1 MWKIGNRLNGYDP
14 GQFKHKF
21 KLLLVIVAVA
31 LSLLV
36 MRLWYLQVIK
46 GGELRQRSENNSV
59 RLRKIKPIRGL
70 IMDGNRRILADNQPS
85 FDIVFV
91 PNRTKDVRNVIEKI
105 EELYTGR
112 SLTFPSLSSLPGRVK
127 PFVPVLLERNIS
139 MEKLALVETHALD
152 LPGVMTEVTPV
163 RKYLN
168 GEMTAQI
175 IGFTGEVSREELDR
189 NTTDKITTGDII
201 GKFGIEKFLD
211 SHLRGKSGA
220 EQVEVNVAGKAIRSL
235 GRIPATTGDN
245 VVLTIDSE
253 LQETA
258 WSAIGNRGG
267 AVAVLDPRNGAVLAL
282 VSSPSFDPNLFNGGI
297 SGNDWETLSN
307 DPRYPMENRSISGQY
322 PPGSTYKIVVAAAA
336 LEEGLIT
343 PETNFYCN
351 GTFELGNR
359 TFRCWQAK
367 GHGHV
372 NLHRAIVESCDVYF
386 YNLGKLL
393 GVDRIAAYARAFGL
407 GAPLGIDLPREKSGL
422 IPTKQWKL
430 SRYRQSWQMGETISL
445 AIGQGFNL
453 VTPLQLAN
461 AYATLANGGTLYRP
475 RLVKQL
481 ESLDGHVVKVFH
493 PEKQGVLPV
502 RPQNIEII
510 NRALWGVVN
519 EKGGTGYIL
528 KRQEQDVCGKTG
540 TAQVIGLPQD
550 EKMRKAKRV
559 SANFRDHAL
568 FACYAPYGNP
578 EIVVA
583 VILENAGHGGSAAA
597 PVARKVIDAYFSRKK
612 MMQTEQP
619 AKAQGAV
626 ADVRETPMP

>member
-1 MWKIGNRLNGYDP
+1 MWKIGNRLGGYDP
-14 GQFKHKF
+14 GRFRHKF
-21 KLLLVIVAVA
+21 KLLFVIVFVG

-36 MRLWYLQVIK
+36 IRLWYLQVIK
-46 GGELRQRSENNSV
+46 GDELRQRSENNSV
-59 RLRKIKPIRGL
+59 RLRKIKPMRGL
-70 IMDGNRRILADNQPS
+70 IMDEGRRIIVDNQPS

-91 PNRTKDVRNVIEKI
+91 PNRTKDMQKVIDKI
-105 EELYTGR
+105 KGLYTER
-112 SLTFPSLSSLPGRVK
+112 SLTFSALSSLSDHVK

-139 MEKLALVETHALD
+139 MEKLAVVETHALD

-163 RKYLN
+163 RQYLN

-189 NTTDKITTGDII
+189 STTDKLTSGDII

-211 SHLRGKSGA
+211 SHLRGMSGA

-235 GRIPATTGDN
+235 GRIPATLGGN
-245 VVLTIDSE
+245 VVLTIDSV
-253 LQETA
+253 LQEAA
-258 WSAIGNRGG
+258 WSAMGDRAG
-267 AVAVLDPRNGAVLAL
+267 AVAVLDPRSGAVLAL

-297 SGNDWETLSN
+297 SYDDWETLSN
-307 DPRYPMENRSISGQY
+307 DPRHPMENRSISGQY
-322 PPGSTYKIVVAAAA
+322 PPGSTYKAVIAAAA

-343 PETNFYCN
+343 PETTFYCN
-351 GTFELGNR
+351 GTFELGDR
-359 TFRCWQAK
+359 VFRCWQAK
-367 GHGHV
+367 GHGNV

-407 GAPLGIDLPREKSGL
+407 GAPLGIDLPREKGGL

-430 SRYRQSWQMGETISL
+430 SRFRESWQMGETISL

-461 AYATLANGGTLYRP
+461 AYAALANGGTLYRP

-481 ESLDGHVVKVFH
+481 ESSDGHVVKVYP

-502 RPQNIEII
+502 RPENIQII
-510 NRALWGVVN
+510 NQALWGVVN
-519 EKGGTGYIL
+519 EKGGTGYVL
-528 KRQEQDVCGKTG
+528 KRKEQDVCGKTG

-550 EKMRKAKRV
+550 AKARKAKRV
-559 SANFRDHAL
+559 SADFRDHAL
-568 FACYAPYGNP
+568 FVCFAPYGNP

-583 VILENAGHGGSAAA
+583 VILENAGHGGATAA
-597 PVARKVIDAYFSRKK
+597 PVARKIIDTYFTRKQITK
-612 MMQTEQP
+612 TQ
-619 AKAQGAV
+619 AQEAV
-626 ADVRETPMP
+626 EVRGMPKP

>member
-1 MWKIGNRLNGYDP
+1 MQKIGNRLNGYDP
-14 GQFKHKF
+14 GQFKRKF

-297 SGNDWETLSN
+297 SGDDWETLSN

-359 TFRCWQAK
+359 IFRCWQAK

-407 GAPLGIDLPREKSGL
+407 GAPLGIDLPREKGGL

-430 SRYRQSWQMGETISL
+430 SRLRQSWQMGETISL

-559 SANFRDHAL
+559 SASFRDHAL
-568 FACYAPYGNP
+568 FVCYAPYGNP
-578 EIVVA
+578 EIVVS

-626 ADVRETPMP
+626 ANFRETPLP

>member
-1 MWKIGNRLNGYDP
+1 MVPAGHR
-14 GQFKHKF
+14 
-21 KLLLVIVAVA
+21 
-31 LSLLV
+31 
-36 MRLWYLQVIK
+36 
-46 GGELRQRSENNSV
+46 GERAAAEIREQQRPSAEDQADARSDH
-59 RLRKIKPIRGL
+59 G
-70 IMDGNRRILADNQPS
+70 RRPAGS
-85 FDIVFV
+85 FDIVFI
-91 PNRTKDVRNVIEKI
+91 PNRTKDIRTVIDKI
-105 EELYTGR
+105 KELYTER
-112 SLTFPSLSSLPGRVK
+112 SLTLPALSALPGRVK

-139 MEKLALVETHALD
+139 MEKLAVVETHALD

-175 IGFTGEVSREELDR
+175 IGFTGEVSREDLDR
-189 NTTDKITTGDII
+189 SVAGKLSPGDII

-211 SHLRGKSGA
+211 AHLRGKSGA

-245 VVLTIDSE
+245 VVLTIDSA
-253 LQETA
+253 LQEAA
-258 WSAIGNRGG
+258 WSAIGNRAG

-282 VSSPSFDPNLFNGGI
+282 VSSPSFNPNLFNGGI
-297 SGNDWETLSN
+297 SYDDWETLSN
-307 DPRYPMENRSISGQY
+307 DPRHPMENRSISGQY
-322 PPGSTYKIVVAAAA
+322 PPGSTYKIVIAAAA

-343 PETNFYCN
+343 PETTFYCN
-351 GTFELGNR
+351 GTFDLGDR
-359 TFRCWQAK
+359 VFRCWQAK
-367 GHGHV
+367 GHGNV

-407 GAPLGIDLPREKSGL
+407 GAPLGIDLPREKGGL

-430 SRYRQSWQMGETISL
+430 SRLRESWQMGETISL

-453 VTPLQLAN
+453 VTPIQLAN

-481 ESLDGHVVKVFH
+481 ESLDGHVVKVFQ

-502 RPQNIEII
+502 RPQYIQVI
-510 NRALWGVVN
+510 NQALWGVVN

-528 KRQEQDVCGKTG
+528 KRQQQDVCGKTG

-550 EKMRKAKRV
+550 EKARKSKRV
-559 SANFRDHAL
+559 SADFRDHAL
-568 FACYAPYGNP
+568 FVCYAPYGNP

-597 PVARKVIDAYFSRKK
+597 PVARKVIDTYFSRKK
-612 MMQTEQP
+612 MMQPQP
-619 AKAQGAV
+619 PAQAQD
-626 ADVRETPMP
+626 AANSREMQKP

>member
-1 MWKIGNRLNGYDP
+1 MWKIGNRLGGYDP
-14 GQFKHKF
+14 DRFRHKI
-21 KLLLVIVAVA
+21 KLLFIIVSVA

-36 MRLWYLQVIK
+36 IRLWYLQVTK

-59 RLRKIKPIRGL
+59 RLRKIKPMRGL
-70 IMDGNRRILADNQPS
+70 ILDEGRRIIVDNQPS
-85 FDIVFV
+85 FDIIFV
-91 PNRTKDVRNVIEKI
+91 PNRTKDMRNVIDKI
-105 EELYTGR
+105 KGLYAER
-112 SLTFPSLSSLPGRVK
+112 SLTFSSVSSPSSYVK
-127 PFVPVLLERNIS
+127 PFVPVLLERNVS
-139 MEKLALVETHALD
+139 MEKLAVVETHALD

-163 RKYLN
+163 RQYLN

-189 NTTDKITTGDII
+189 NSIDKLTAGDIV

-211 SHLRGKSGA
+211 SHLRGISGA

-235 GRIPATTGDN
+235 GRIPATAGDN
-245 VVLTIDSE
+245 VVLTIDSA
-253 LQETA
+253 LQEAA
-258 WSAIGNRGG
+258 WSAMGDRGG

-297 SGNDWETLSN
+297 SYDDWETLSN
-307 DPRYPMENRSISGQY
+307 DPRHPMENRSISGQY
-322 PPGSTYKIVVAAAA
+322 PPGSTYKAVIAAAA

-343 PETNFYCN
+343 PETTFYCN
-351 GTFELGNR
+351 GAFELGDR
-359 TFRCWQAK
+359 IFRCWQEK
-367 GHGHV
+367 GHGNV

-407 GAPLGIDLPREKSGL
+407 GAPLGIDLPREKGGL

-430 SRYRQSWQMGETISL
+430 SRFRQSWQMGETISL

-481 ESLDGHVVKVFH
+481 ESSDGHVIKVYP

-502 RPQNIEII
+502 RPENIQII
-510 NRALWGVVN
+510 NQGLWGAVN
-519 EKGGTGYIL
+519 ERGGTGYIL
-528 KRQEQDVCGKTG
+528 KRKEQDVCGKTG

-550 EKMRKAKRV
+550 AKARKAKRV
-559 SANFRDHAL
+559 SVDFRDHAL
-568 FACYAPYGNP
+568 FVCFAPYGNP

-597 PVARKVIDAYFSRKK
+597 PVARKVIDTYFARKQLTK
-612 MMQTEQP
+612 TQP
-619 AKAQGAV
+619 QVQEALE
-626 ADVRETPMP
+626 VRGITKP

>member
-1 MWKIGNRLNGYDP
+1 MRKIGDRLDGFEP

-21 KLLLVIVAVA
+21 KLLFIIVSVA

-36 MRLWYLQVIK
+36 MRMWYLQVIK
-46 GGELRQRSENNSV
+46 GDELRQRSENNSV
-59 RLRKIKPIRGL
+59 RLRKIKPMRGL
-70 IMDGNRRILADNQPS
+70 IMDDGRRVLVDNQPS
-85 FDIVFV
+85 FDIVFI
-91 PNRTKDVRNVIEKI
+91 PNRTKDIWKVIDKI
-105 EELYTGR
+105 KELYTER
-112 SLTFPSLSSLPGRVK
+112 SLTLPALSALPGRVK

-139 MEKLALVETHALD
+139 MEKLAVVETHALD

-189 NTTDKITTGDII
+189 NTTDKLKTGDII

-245 VVLTIDSE
+245 VVLTIDSA
-253 LQETA
+253 LQEAA
-258 WSAIGNRGG
+258 WSALGNRAG

-297 SGNDWETLSN
+297 SFDDWERLSN
-307 DPRYPMENRSISGQY
+307 DPGHPMENRSISGQY

-343 PETNFYCN
+343 PETTFYCN
-351 GTFELGNR
+351 GAFELGDR
-359 TFRCWQAK
+359 VFRCWQAK
-367 GHGHV
+367 GHGNV

-407 GAPLGIDLPREKSGL
+407 GAPLGIDLPREKGGL

-430 SRYRQSWQMGETISL
+430 SRFRQSWQMGETISL

-453 VTPLQLAN
+453 VTPIQLAN
-461 AYATLANGGTLYRP
+461 AYAALANGGTLYRP

-481 ESLDGHVVKVFH
+481 ESSDGHVVKVFE

-502 RPQNIEII
+502 RPQNIQLI
-510 NRALWGVVN
+510 NQALWGVVN

-550 EKMRKAKRV
+550 EKARKAKRV
-559 SANFRDHAL
+559 SADFRDHAL
-568 FACYAPYGNP
+568 FVCFAPYGNP

-583 VILENAGHGGSAAA
+583 VILENAGHGGAAAA
-597 PVARKVIDAYFSRKK
+597 PVARKVIDTYFSRKK
-612 MMQTEQP
+612 MMQTQP
-619 AKAQGAV
+619 PAQAQGA
-626 ADVRETPMP
+626 ADVREMPKP

>member
-1 MWKIGNRLNGYDP
+1 MWKIGNRLGGYDP
-14 GQFKHKF
+14 DRFRHKIKLLF
-21 KLLLVIVAVA
+21 IIVSVALLLLVI
-31 LSLLV
+31 
-36 MRLWYLQVIK
+36 RLWYLQVTK

-59 RLRKIKPIRGL
+59 RLRKIKPMRGL
-70 IMDGNRRILADNQPS
+70 ILDEGRRIIVDNQPS
-85 FDIVFV
+85 FDIIFV
-91 PNRTKDVRNVIEKI
+91 PNRTKDMRNVIDKI
-105 EELYTGR
+105 KGLYTER
-112 SLTFPSLSSLPGRVK
+112 SLTFSSLSSPSSYVK
-127 PFVPVLLERNIS
+127 PFVPVLLERNVS
-139 MEKLALVETHALD
+139 MEKLAVVETHALD

-163 RKYLN
+163 RQYLN

-189 NTTDKITTGDII
+189 NSMEKLTAGDIV

-211 SHLRGKSGA
+211 SHLRGISGA

-235 GRIPATTGDN
+235 GRIPAKSGDN
-245 VVLTIDSE
+245 VVLTIDSA
-253 LQETA
+253 LQEAA
-258 WSAIGNRGG
+258 WSAMGDRGG

-297 SGNDWETLSN
+297 SYDDWGTLSN
-307 DPRYPMENRSISGQY
+307 DPRHPMENRSISGQY
-322 PPGSTYKIVVAAAA
+322 PPGSTYKAVIAAAA

-343 PETNFYCN
+343 PETTFYCN
-351 GTFELGNR
+351 GTFELGDR
-359 TFRCWQAK
+359 IFRCWQEK
-367 GHGHV
+367 GHGNV

-407 GAPLGIDLPREKSGL
+407 GAPLGIDLPREKGGL

-430 SRYRQSWQMGETISL
+430 SRFRQSWQMGETISL

-475 RLVKQL
+475 RLVKQI
-481 ESLDGHVVKVFH
+481 ESSDGHVVKVYP

-502 RPQNIEII
+502 RPENIQII
-510 NRALWGVVN
+510 NQGLWGAVN

-528 KRQEQDVCGKTG
+528 KRKEQDVCGKTG

-550 EKMRKAKRV
+550 AKARKAKRV
-559 SANFRDHAL
+559 SVDFRDHAL
-568 FACYAPYGNP
+568 FVCFAPYGNP

-597 PVARKVIDAYFSRKK
+597 PVARKVIDTYFARKQLTK
-612 MMQTEQP
+612 TQP
-619 AKAQGAV
+619 QVQEALE
-626 ADVRETPMP
+626 VRGMTKP

>member
-1 MWKIGNRLNGYDP
+1 MRKIGDRLDGYDP

-21 KLLLVIVAVA
+21 KLLFIIVAVA

-36 MRLWYLQVIK
+36 MRLWYVQVIK
-46 GGELRQRSENNSV
+46 GDELRQRSENNSV
-59 RLRKIKPIRGL
+59 RLRKIKPMRGL
-70 IMDGNRRILADNQPS
+70 IMDDSRRVLVDNQPS
-85 FDIVFV
+85 FDIVFI
-91 PNRTKDVRNVIEKI
+91 PNRTKDIRKVMEKI
-105 EELYTGR
+105 KELYTER
-112 SLTFPSLSSLPGRVK
+112 SLAVPSLSSLPDRVK

-139 MEKLALVETHALD
+139 MEKLAVVETHALE
-152 LPGVMTEVTPV
+152 LPGVVTEVTPI
-163 RKYLN
+163 RQYLN

-189 NTTDKITTGDII
+189 SAAGKFSSGDIV

-220 EQVEVNVAGKAIRSL
+220 EQIEVNVAGKEVRSL
-235 GRIPATTGDN
+235 GRIPSVLGDN
-245 VVLTIDSE
+245 VVLTIDST
-253 LQETA
+253 LQEAAWTA
-258 WSAIGNRGG
+258 LGNRAG

-297 SGNDWETLSN
+297 SFDDWETLSN
-307 DPRYPMENRSISGQY
+307 DPRHPMENRAISGQY
-322 PPGSTYKIVVAAAA
+322 PPGSTYKVVVAAAA

-343 PETNFYCN
+343 PETTFHCN
-351 GTFELGNR
+351 GAFEIGDR
-359 TFRCWQAK
+359 VFRCWQEK
-367 GHGHV
+367 GHGNV

-386 YNLGKLL
+386 YNLGKML

-407 GAPLGIDLPREKSGL
+407 GAPLGIDLPREKGGL
-422 IPTKQWKL
+422 IPTKEWKL
-430 SRYRQSWQMGETISL
+430 SRLRQPWQVGETISL
-445 AIGQGFNL
+445 AIGQGYNL

-461 AYATLANGGTLYRP
+461 LYAVLANGGVLYRP

-481 ESLDGHVVKVFH
+481 ESSDGHVVKVFQ

-502 RPQNIEII
+502 RPKNIEII

-519 EKGGTGYIL
+519 ERGGTGYVL
-528 KRQEQDVCGKTG
+528 KRKEQDVCGKTG

-550 EKMRKAKRV
+550 AKTRKTKRV
-559 SANFRDHAL
+559 SADFRDHAL
-568 FACYAPYGNP
+568 FVCFAPYGNP

-597 PVARKVIDAYFSRKK
+597 PVARKVIDAHFARNKTPQK
-612 MMQTEQP
+612 QRPEQSQD
-619 AKAQGAV
+619 AAN
-626 ADVRETPMP
+626 VREMPEP